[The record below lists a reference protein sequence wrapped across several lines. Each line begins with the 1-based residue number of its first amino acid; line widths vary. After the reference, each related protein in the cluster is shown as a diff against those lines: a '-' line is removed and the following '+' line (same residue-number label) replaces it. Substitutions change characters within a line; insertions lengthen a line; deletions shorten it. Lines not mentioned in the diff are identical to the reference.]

1 LLQQLDQFEFHS
13 TLMNTTGIA
22 LVMFT
27 SPDCGS
33 CRHLHQVMLAVARE
47 QPEWRLFEV
56 DAQRD
61 AALTREFD
69 VFHLPTLFLFHNGDY
84 HCEIRAEARP
94 AAIVEAT
101 LAGLKRPP
109 EEAP

>member
-1 LLQQLDQFEFHS
+1 LLQTLDQFDFHS
-13 TLMNTTGIA
+13 VLMDTTGIS

-33 CRHLHQVMLAVARE
+33 CRHLHQVMQNVADTE
-47 QPEWRLFEV
+47 PEWDVFEV

-69 VFHLPTLFLFHNGDY
+69 VFHLPTLFLFVNGEF
-84 HCEIRAEARP
+84 HCEVRAEGKP
-94 AAIVEAT
+94 SAIIEAT
-101 LAGLKRPP
+101 LTARTRPA